1 MTFENRYEILLQ
13 SSQTTQASI
22 AITREIVHLIEQR
35 YQIQL
40 DESNGASLV
49 THLAITLKKIKEQQ
63 ALIEIPEIC
72 LQEAQ
77 SYLEELEF
85 AGELVRYLHD
95 NHGID
100 FNKSESAFL
109 TIHLKNITQHINTK
123 EVS

>member
-1 MTFENRYEILLQ
+1 MSFKNRYEILLQ
-13 SSQTTQASI
+13 SSQATEESI
-22 AITREIVHLIEQR
+22 AITREIVHLVERR
-35 YQIQL
+35 YQIRL

-49 THLAITLKKIKEQQ
+49 THLAITLKKIQEQE

-72 LQEAQ
+72 LQEAH
-77 SYLEELEF
+77 SYLEEMEF
-85 AGELVRYLHD
+85 AGELVQYLHD